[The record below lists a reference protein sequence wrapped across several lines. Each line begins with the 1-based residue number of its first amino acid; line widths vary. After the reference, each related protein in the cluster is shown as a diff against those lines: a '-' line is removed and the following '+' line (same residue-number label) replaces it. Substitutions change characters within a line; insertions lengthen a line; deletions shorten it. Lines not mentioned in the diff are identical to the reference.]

1 MPDKTANVQ
10 AMRLIRNAERQHLE
24 DVLAEI
30 ALSAL
35 DGDNYSS
42 DVAAVV
48 YEQLG
53 KLGIIVP

>member
-42 DVAAVV
+42 DVGAVV
-48 YEQLG
+48 YEQLA
-53 KLGIIVP
+53 KLGIIAP